1 MDPLGHPFDSK
12 HAAPDGAR
20 VGFWGA
26 PSINTALLTEL
37 SKSRVLLKT
46 GKIRVLARLSWPM
59 VGTPSTLPHGIT
71 AEARAIALPAWLSLG
86 RITAFTHSN
95 LVHGPAE
102 KGLPVQG
109 RLAWPSGSEEEL
121 GTTNTLAWLPTRT
134 ASNFAPHLHGGWLAS
149 STSASLT
156 RATWTSL
163 SIRNRSR
170 PPGAGVKRVKP
181 SSSTVTRPGD
191 ERPK

>member
-1 MDPLGHPFDSK
+1 MLF
-12 HAAPDGAR
+12 AR
-20 VGFWGA
+20 EQITGIEVGTQD
-26 PSINTALLTEL
+26 I
-37 SKSRVLLKT
+37 RVSM
-46 GKIRVLARLSWPM
+46 RVLARLLRPAA
-59 VGTPSTLPHGIT
+59 GRLHALPDNRAT
-71 AEARAIALPAWLSLG
+71 QARAMALSVRLSLG
-86 RITAFTHSN
+86 GITIFIYSN
-95 LVHGPAE
+95 IVHCLAE

-109 RLAWPSGSEEEL
+109 RRAWPSRSEEGL

-156 RATWTSL
+156 RATWRSL

-170 PPGAGVKRVKP
+170 PSGAGVKRVKP